1 MTAGAVGGLALWIF
15 IFPVDVIKTRI
26 QVNNIKRSM
35 LSVGWDIVHKE
46 GILALYNGLLPTVLR
61 TTPACATLFYS
72 YEQFKKLM
80 TNAANISSP
89 NDKHSKKAESQ
100 RSEEGVV

>member
-1 MTAGAVGGLALWIF
+1 MIAGAVGGLALWIF

-35 LSVGWDIVHKE
+35 LSVGWEIVNRE
-46 GILALYNGLLPTVLR
+46 GVMALYNGLLPTVLR

-72 YEQFKKLM
+72 YEQCKKFM
-80 TNAANISSP
+80 IHASNISLPSQHSP
-89 NDKHSKKAESQ
+89 A
-100 RSEEGVV
+100 